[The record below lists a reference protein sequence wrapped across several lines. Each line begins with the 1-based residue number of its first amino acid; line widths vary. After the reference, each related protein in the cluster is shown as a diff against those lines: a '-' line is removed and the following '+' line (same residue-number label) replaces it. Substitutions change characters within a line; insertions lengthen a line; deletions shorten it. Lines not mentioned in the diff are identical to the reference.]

1 MKIPKLYGIP
11 LNKFDKKLQ
20 EEVLKISPENYK
32 LPKVVLP
39 ITGWRVRKDGAI
51 IIPEFKG
58 WGKLKFRI
66 LFWYYTHF
74 KKGELIK

>member
-20 EEVLKISPENYK
+20 EE
-32 LPKVVLP
+32 

-51 IIPEFKG
+51 IIPEIKG